1 MLIFTKSLLFNI
13 FLQCLIILFAMQT
26 FYYHFPYELYDS
38 PFPTATLLFK
48 EHPFAM
54 SIGFIICHSE
64 SIWLS
69 HLSNRLSRR
78 RWILYYGLNLIGIGF
93 ATWGLSSILSVK
105 YIDLKSHFTSW
116 HGTIGITTYAHS
128 ILQFLAGLM
137 LLIPKNKFS
146 YFLLTKKTF
155 KNMHRISGCVLVLEI
170 FVVSVL
176 SCYTTW
182 FQFVSKYDYVFF
194 VNIGFYTVVA
204 FSSLRFILQKNRMQ
218 YRII

>member
-1 MLIFTKSLLFNI
+1 MLTFTKSLLFNI

-26 FYYHFPYELYDS
+26 VYYHFPYDLYDS
-38 PFPTATLLFK
+38 PFPTATFLFR

-69 HLSNRLSRR
+69 HLSDHLSRIS
-78 RWILYYGLNLIGIGF
+78 WILYYGLNLIGILF
-93 ATWGLSSILSVK
+93 ATWGLIIIWLVK
-105 YIDLKSHFTSW
+105 YNDLKSHFTSW

-137 LLIPKNKFS
+137 LLIPKNKFI
-146 YFLLTKKTF
+146 KKL
-155 KNMHRISGCVLVLEI
+155 HRISGCVLVLEI
-170 FVVSVL
+170 FVVSIL

-204 FSSLRFILQKNRMQ
+204 FSSLRFILQKKTVVESN
-218 YRII
+218 YLN

>member
-13 FLQCLIILFAMQT
+13 FLQCFIILFAIQT
-26 FYYHFPYELYDS
+26 VYYHFPYDFYDS
-38 PFPTATLLFK
+38 PFPTATLLFLQ
-48 EHPFAM
+48 HPFAM

-69 HLSNRLSRR
+69 HLSNRLLRR
-78 RWILYYGLNLIGIGF
+78 RWILYYGLNLIGILF
-93 ATWGLSSILSVK
+93 STWGLITIWLVK
-105 YIDLKSHFTSW
+105 YDDLKSHFTSW

-128 ILQFLAGLM
+128 ILQFIAGLM
-137 LLIPKNKFS
+137 LLIPKNKFI
-146 YFLLTKKTF
+146 KKL
-155 KNMHRISGCVLVLEI
+155 HRISGCVLVLEI

-194 VNIGFYTVVA
+194 VNIGFYTVVT